1 MPTLQEHEKQ
11 GVPGGIRNYQECI
24 GKLRMVH
31 WGQRVLGRKEEKL
44 QKAFC
49 HINTYDLEEDSRQ
62 TLSDEDQPFPS
73 SDNPKIGNCVERE
86 RERVEI
92 GIQDP

>member
-1 MPTLQEHEKQ
+1 
-11 GVPGGIRNYQECI
+11 
-24 GKLRMVH
+24 MVH

-44 QKAFC
+44 QNAFC
-49 HINTYDLEEDSRQ
+49 YINTYDLEEESRQ

-92 GIQDP
+92 GIQDPQDDEGAIVETGKGAPGWLSRLSG